1 MYTANTDVIF
11 WYTRVF
17 GTHLTHKNKH
27 ASRSMC
33 RQGGRLS
40 HQWKQHTLA
49 TWQPSRKGLLHPTSK
64 FRTVCPIECLE
75 NGSCSHRIDD
85 HMPGTARGTR
95 WSPQLLAPHRRPPAW
110 HRTWHPVTSHLSRNT
125 GEWPLQHRR
134 HAPPHT
140 RTHDSTYHTNFKKLS
155 MLINGQVR
163 SMGVTRKF
171 SKGGHDCQPKKS
183 LLFFVCTPKAKTEFF
198 ANFRL

>member
-49 TWQPSRKGLLHPTSK
+49 TWQPSRKGLLYPTSK

-95 WSPQLLAPHRRPPAW
+95 WSPQLLAPHRRSPGIVRGTRWSPQMLALHRRPPAW
-110 HRTWHPVTSHLSRNT
+110 HRTWHPVIVTTACTASKTTCL
-125 GEWPLQHRR
+125 
-134 HAPPHT
+134 APYVAPG
-140 RTHDSTYHTNFKKLS
+140 D
-155 MLINGQVR
+155 
-163 SMGVTRKF
+163 
-171 SKGGHDCQPKKS
+171 QPFES
-183 LLFFVCTPKAKTEFF
+183 
-198 ANFRL
+198 